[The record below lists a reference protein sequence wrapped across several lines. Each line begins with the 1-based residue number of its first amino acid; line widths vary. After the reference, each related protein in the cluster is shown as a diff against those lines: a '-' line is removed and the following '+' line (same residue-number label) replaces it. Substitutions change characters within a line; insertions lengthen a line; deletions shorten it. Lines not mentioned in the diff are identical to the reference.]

1 MKLTELSVKRPLLIL
16 VMFTVLIIFGV
27 ISYQRLNYNLLP
39 KFDANVVTIATVYRG
54 ASAEEIENNVT
65 KKIEDGIST
74 IEGIKSVISYSQEN
88 VSTVTIELNDGV
100 NVDKALADAQRKIDQ
115 IATELPDDIDSPII
129 NKFSTDETPV
139 LRINLTADMDAKELY
154 DLLDKQIKPQLSN
167 VPGVGQINV
176 IGGSERQIRIKID
189 KQKAEAYGLSTP
201 QIAALI
207 NYAGL
212 STPAGNVKNDN
223 FQYSIKFDSKF
234 QDLQTIKD
242 LPLVRM
248 PDGGTIYVKD
258 VADVYD
264 GTVEM
269 EKLNR
274 YNGIPSV
281 GLQIIKQSDANAV
294 EVSRLSKDKM
304 NQIEELYSDKNLL
317 FTISSDQSDFTLSSA
332 NAVVFDLFLAVII
345 VSIVML
351 LFLHSF
357 RSSMF
362 VLVALPASLIPT
374 FIFMYLFGFSL
385 NLMTLMA
392 MSLVVGILVDDSI
405 VILENIYRHMEMGK
419 DKMQATLEGRAEIGF
434 TAISITLVDVVVFV
448 PIALAGGMIGNILRE
463 FSLVVVCST
472 LMSLLVCFTITPL
485 LASRFGRIEHLSN
498 KTLWGRI
505 NIGFENM
512 ITKIRDAYTRALTK
526 ALHKKRYILGFTLI
540 LLVCSIALVPA
551 GFIGTAFIKAAD
563 RGEIVVQLELAAQ
576 TSLQETNKVVQEA
589 EKILLAR
596 PDVKNVVS
604 NIGFSGTDFVGSAN
618 SNEAEFAVTL
628 VPKQERLETDQVI
641 GLEIREQLM
650 SIPGVKVVVKPL
662 GITGNTQA
670 EIMVAVKSGDRD
682 SLKKAAQIVKDIVE
696 NTDGTQYVQYSTKNP
711 KPEINVQLNRDKMS
725 EYGINAS
732 EVGLALATTFRGN
745 DNTKY
750 KYDGNEYDIMIE
762 ADAADKTNI
771 ENIKALTFFG
781 NNRTQFTLD
790 QFAIVEE
797 VLGESKLERRDRLP
811 AITIEASAIG
821 VPPGSIG
828 ASITQQIEEIGLPQ
842 GVSWNFEGNLKMQ
855 SDSFGSLG
863 LALILAIVL
872 VYLIMVALYESMIYP
887 LVVLTAL
894 PLATVGAFLALAL
907 TMEDLSI
914 FSIIGMIMLMGL
926 VAKNGILI
934 VDFTNQRK
942 AEGVN
947 TIDAL
952 IEAGKERFRP
962 IIMTTIA
969 MIVGMLPIALA
980 TGDGAE
986 VKNGMAWVIIGG
998 LTSSLILTLFVVPS
1012 IYLIVDNML
1021 NKFNTFAKNKKKD
1034 NNEAH

>member
-16 VMFTVLIIFGV
+16 VIFTVLIIFGV

-88 VSTVTIELNDGV
+88 VSTVTVELNDGV
-100 NVDKALADAQRKIDQ
+100 DVDKALADAQRKIEQ
-115 IATELPDDIDSPII
+115 IGTELPDDIENPII

-139 LRINLTADMDAKELY
+139 LRINLTADMDGKVLY

-167 VPGVGQINV
+167 VKGVGQINV
-176 IGGSERQIRIKID
+176 IGGLERQIRVKID
-189 KQKAEAYGLSTP
+189 KQKAEAYNLSTT
-201 QIAALI
+201 QIATLI

-212 STPAGNVKNDN
+212 STPAGNVKNEN

-234 QDLQTIKD
+234 QDIETIKN

-258 VADVYD
+258 LADVYD
-264 GTVEM
+264 GTIEL

-274 YNGIPSV
+274 YNGIPAV

-294 EVSRLSKDKM
+294 EVSKLSKIKM
-304 NQIEELYSDKNLL
+304 TELEALYAPSNLK
-317 FTISSDQSDFTLSSA
+317 FIISSDQSDFTLSSA
-332 NAVVFDLFLAVII
+332 NAVVFDLFLAVLI
-345 VSIVML
+345 VSVVML

-419 DKMQATLEGRAEIGF
+419 DKLNATLEGRAEIGF

-448 PIALAGGMIGNILRE
+448 PLALAGGMIGNILRE

-472 LMSLLVCFTITPL
+472 LMSLFVCFTITPL
-485 LASRFGRIEHLSN
+485 LASRFGRLEHLSN
-498 KTLWGRI
+498 NNLWGRI
-505 NIGFENM
+505 NNGFEDLV
-512 ITKIRDAYTRALTK
+512 TRLRDAYTRLLAK
-526 ALHKKRYILGFTLI
+526 ALRKKRYILGGTLI
-540 LLVCSIALVPA
+540 LLVASFALVPA
-551 GFIGTAFIKAAD
+551 GFIGTSFITAAD

-576 TSLQETNKVVQEA
+576 TSLQETNKVVQQA

-596 PDVKNVVS
+596 PDVKTVVS

-618 SNEAEFAVTL
+618 SNEAEFSVTL
-628 VPKQERLETDQVI
+628 VPKKERSQTDQVI
-641 GLEIREQLM
+641 GLEIREELM
-650 SIPGVKVVVKPL
+650 TIPGVKVVVKPL
-662 GITGNTQA
+662 SITGNTQA

-682 SLKKAAQIVKDIVE
+682 SLRKAAQIVKEIVE
-696 NTDGTQYVQYSTKNP
+696 NTDGTQYVQFSTKNP
-711 KPEINVQLNRDKMS
+711 KPEISVQLDRDKMS

-732 EVGLALATTFRGN
+732 EVGLAIATTFRGN

-750 KYDGNEYDIMIE
+750 KYAGNEYDIMIE
-762 ADAADKTNI
+762 ADAADKANI
-771 ENIKALTFFG
+771 ENIKKLSFYG
-781 NNRTQFTLD
+781 NNQSQFTLD
-790 QFAIVEE
+790 QFATVEE

-811 AITIEASAIG
+811 AITIESSAIG
-821 VPPGSIG
+821 VPPGTIG
-828 ASITQQIEEIGLPQ
+828 QNIAEKIKEVGLPQ
-842 GVSWNFEGNLKMQ
+842 GVTWNFEGNLKMQ

-863 LALILAIVL
+863 LALILAVVL
-872 VYLIMVALYESMIYP
+872 VYLIMVALYESTIYP

-894 PLATVGAFLALAL
+894 PLATVGALLALAL
-907 TMEDLSI
+907 TLEDLSI

-934 VDFTNQRK
+934 VDFTNHRK
-942 AEGVN
+942 AEGVGVV
-947 TIDAL
+947 DAL
-952 IEAGKERFRP
+952 LEAGRERFRP
-962 IIMTTIA
+962 ILMTTIA

-980 TGDGAE
+980 SGDGAE

-998 LTSSLILTLFVVPS
+998 LSSSLILTLFVVPS
-1012 IYLIVDNML
+1012 IYLIVENMI
-1021 NKFNTFAKNKKKD
+1021 KFFSTFAKRKEKNKTSL
-1034 NNEAH
+1034 

>member
-16 VMFTVLIIFGV
+16 VIFTVLIIFGM
-27 ISYQRLNYNLLP
+27 ISYQQLNYNLLP

-100 NVDKALADAQRKIDQ
+100 DVDKALADAQRKIDQ
-115 IATELPDDIDSPII
+115 ITDLPDDIDNPII

-139 LRINLTADMDAKELY
+139 LRINLTSDLDGKALY
-154 DLLDKQIKPQLSN
+154 DLLDKQIRPQLSN
-167 VPGVGQINV
+167 VKGVGQINI
-176 IGGSERQIRIKID
+176 IGGSERQIRVKID
-189 KQKAEAYGLSTP
+189 NQKAEAYNLSTT
-201 QIAALI
+201 QIATLI

-212 STPAGNVKNDN
+212 STPAGNIKNEN

-234 QDLQTIKD
+234 QDIETIKN

-264 GTVEM
+264 GTIEM

-294 EVSRLSKDKM
+294 EVSKLSKMKM
-304 NQIEELYSDKNLL
+304 AELEALYADKNLK
-317 FTISSDQSDFTLSSA
+317 FTISSDQSDYTLSSA
-332 NAVVFDLFLAVII
+332 NAVVFDLFLAVVI
-345 VSIVML
+345 VSVVML

-419 DKMQATLEGRAEIGF
+419 DKLQATLEGRAEIGF

-448 PIALAGGMIGNILRE
+448 PLALAGGMIGNILRE

-472 LMSLLVCFTITPL
+472 LMSLFVCFTITPL
-485 LASRFGRIEHLSN
+485 LASRFGRLEHLSN
-498 KTLWGRI
+498 DTLWGKI
-505 NIGFENM
+505 NNGFENF
-512 ITKIRDAYTRALTK
+512 ITRVRDLYTRLLRK
-526 ALHKKRYILGFTLI
+526 GLRKKRYILGGTLVM
-540 LLVCSIALVPA
+540 LVASFALVPA
-551 GFIGTAFIKAAD
+551 GFIGTAFIKSAD
-563 RGEIVVQLELAAQ
+563 RGEIVVQLELAPQA
-576 TSLQETNKVVQEA
+576 SLQETNKIVQQA
-589 EKILLAR
+589 EKIILAR

-604 NIGFSGTDFVGSAN
+604 NIGFSGTDFVGASK
-618 SNEAEFAVTL
+618 SNEAEFSVTL
-628 VPKQERLETDQVI
+628 VPKKERSETDQVI
-641 GLEIREQLM
+641 GLQIREELM
-650 SIPGVKVVVKPL
+650 QIPGLKVVVKPL

-682 SLKKAAQIVKDIVE
+682 SLKKAAEIVYNIVE
-696 NTDGTQYVQYSTKNP
+696 NTDGTQYVQFSTKNP
-711 KPEINVQLNRDKMS
+711 KPEISVQLDRDKMS

-732 EVGLALATTFRGN
+732 EVGMAIATTFRGN

-750 KYDGNEYDIMIE
+750 KYLGNEYDIMIE
-762 ADAADKTNI
+762 ADAADKSTI
-771 ENIKALTFFG
+771 DNIKALTFFG
-781 NNRTQFTLD
+781 NNQVQFTLD

-811 AITIEASAIG
+811 AITIESSAIG
-821 VPPGSIG
+821 VPPGTIG
-828 ASITQQIEEIGLPQ
+828 ANIAEKINSTKLPA
-842 GVSWNFEGNLKMQ
+842 GVTWNFEGNLKMQ

-863 LALILAIVL
+863 LALILAVVL
-872 VYLIMVALYESMIYP
+872 VYLIMVALYESTIYP

-907 TMEDLSI
+907 TLEDLSI

-934 VDFTNQRK
+934 VDFANHRK
-942 AEGVN
+942 AEGINVVE
-947 TIDAL
+947 AL

-962 IIMTTIA
+962 ILMTTIA

-1012 IYLIVDNML
+1012 IYLIVDNL
-1021 NKFNTFAKNKKKD
+1021 IKKFRTFAKSKK
-1034 NNEAH
+1034 